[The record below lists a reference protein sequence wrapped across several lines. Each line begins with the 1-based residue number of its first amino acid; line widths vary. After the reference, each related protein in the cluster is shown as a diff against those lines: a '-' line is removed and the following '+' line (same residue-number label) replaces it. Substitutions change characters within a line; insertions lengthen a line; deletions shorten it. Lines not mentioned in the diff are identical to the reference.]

1 MRSAID
7 YDKYSKMT
15 TKQLLN
21 SLDSAKNKRIR
32 FQTQVNDAN
41 ELIDFLT
48 EKIKDSLNMSKK
60 SDFVPLEQTNLIKKA
75 QKYLDTLTSE
85 EKEQFYQELE
95 ADINRDYDDRI

>member
-1 MRSAID
+1 MRSAIN

-48 EKIKDSLNMSKK
+48 EKIKDNLNMSKK
-60 SDFVPLEQTNLIKKA
+60 SDFVPLEKTNLIKKA
-75 QKYLDTLTSE
+75 QKYLDTLTNE

-95 ADINRDYDDRI
+95 ADINRDYDDKL

>member
-1 MRSAID
+1 MRSAIN

-21 SLDSAKNKRIR
+21 SLDSAKNKRVR

-60 SDFVPLEQTNLIKKA
+60 SDFVPLEKTGLIELAKEIEKK
-75 QKYLDTLTSE
+75 
-85 EKEQFYQELE
+85 
-95 ADINRDYDDRI
+95 

>member
-1 MRSAID
+1 MRSAIN

-21 SLDSAKNKRIR
+21 SLDSAKNKRVR

-60 SDFVPLEQTNLIKKA
+60 SDFVPLEKTNLIKK
-75 QKYLDTLTSE
+75 KH
-85 EKEQFYQELE
+85 KN
-95 ADINRDYDDRI
+95 I

>member
-1 MRSAID
+1 MRGAIN

-41 ELIDFLT
+41 ELIDFLA
-48 EKIKDSLNMSKK
+48 EKIKDSLNISK
-60 SDFVPLEQTNLIKKA
+60 SLILCHLKK
-75 QKYLDTLTSE
+75 QV
-85 EKEQFYQELE
+85 
-95 ADINRDYDDRI
+95 

>member
-1 MRSAID
+1 MRSAIN

-48 EKIKDSLNMSKK
+48 EKIKDNLNMSKK
-60 SDFVPLEQTNLIKKA
+60 SDFVPLEKTNLIKKA
-75 QKYLDTLTSE
+75 QKYLGTLTNE

-95 ADINRDYDDRI
+95 ADINRDYDDKL

>member
-1 MRSAID
+1 MRSAIN

-21 SLDSAKNKRIR
+21 SLDSAKNKRVR

-60 SDFVPLEQTNLIKKA
+60 SDFVPLEKTGLIELAKEIEKKM
-75 QKYLDTLTSE
+75 TPE
-85 EKEQFYQELE
+85 ELEQLQQELE
-95 ADINRDYDDRI
+95 ADISRDYGDE